1 MSGDHSV
8 SAARN
13 SSTQFSTGGGD
24 ERVAFKFGA
33 GHAHWLTVT
42 RHVTDLQL
50 RERRPDRDRP
60 IINTAGPRSAGRST
74 VRVSLERAPGL
85 PPVCRQST
93 PSRERDRVT
102 RNVTAS
108 ILIGWAGGCSVAE
121 AERPGNRDGT
131 LRRRV
136 NALPQQHAPTLT
148 SRPTQLSRVSKY
160 GEMGGEKCLDRTTL

>member
-50 RERRPDRDRP
+50 RERRLDRDRP

-74 VRVSLERAPGL
+74 VRFRS
-85 PPVCRQST
+85 S
-93 PSRERDRVT
+93 
-102 RNVTAS
+102 
-108 ILIGWAGGCSVAE
+108 
-121 AERPGNRDGT
+121 ERPAS
-131 LRRRV
+131 RRYVANQRTAGSATV
-136 NALPQQHAPTLT
+136 SRAT
-148 SRPTQLSRVSKY
+148 SRPASSSAEREAVLSLKPSGRATETGHFDDVS
-160 GEMGGEKCLDRTTL
+160 TLYLNNTPRR

>member
-1 MSGDHSV
+1 MVEGFPHHVKREGKCQGEITGEICRGRGMSGDHSV

-108 ILIGWAGGCSVAE
+108 ILIS
-121 AERPGNRDGT
+121 
-131 LRRRV
+131 
-136 NALPQQHAPTLT
+136 
-148 SRPTQLSRVSKY
+148 
-160 GEMGGEKCLDRTTL
+160 